1 MDLLFLYLEGHASWY
16 IDSLTTA
23 TAYLALRL
31 VLTYTFTVKKQT
43 KMDILKMKKM
53 DIESN
58 RDFVYRVDKE
68 TLKLK
73 LPEEPRGT

>member
-1 MDLLFLYLEGHASWY
+1 
-16 IDSLTTA
+16 
-23 TAYLALRL
+23 
-31 VLTYTFTVKKQT
+31 
-43 KMDILKMKKM
+43 MKNM

-73 LPEEPRGT
+73 LPEELKSPNCS